1 MTIAKSVLNV
11 LKGQGVDYST
21 VSHPRTFSSAETASA
36 AHVDDDHI
44 AKTVVVKDQRGYLL
58 AVIPA
63 GRWLDIQRLRDEMAR
78 DLHVAPEDE
87 ADELFPDCQ
96 PGAFPPLG
104 EAYGLE
110 TVLDEALTGL
120 AKVYFEA
127 GDHEQLIVVTGEQFH
142 TLMNG
147 VRRGHFHESK

>member
-1 MTIAKSVLNV
+1 MTIATSVLNV
-11 LKGQGVDYST
+11 LNEKGVDYGT

-44 AKTVVVKDQRGYLL
+44 AKAVVVKDERGYLL

-63 GRWLDIQRLRDEMAR
+63 GQWLDIHRLRDELAR
-78 DLHVAPEDE
+78 DLHLAPEDE
-87 ADELFPDCQ
+87 SDQLFSDCQ

-120 AKVYFEA
+120 TKVYFEA
-127 GDHEQLIVVTGEQFH
+127 GDHEQLIVVGEEQFH
-142 TLMNG
+142 TLMKG
-147 VRRGHFHESK
+147 IRRGHFCQSE

>member
-63 GRWLDIQRLRDEMAR
+63 GRWLDIQRLRGELAR

>member
-1 MTIAKSVLNV
+1 MSIAKSVLSV
-11 LKGQGVDYST
+11 LSEKGVDYSI

-36 AHVDDDHI
+36 AHIDDDHI
-44 AKTVVVKDQRGYLL
+44 AKTVVVKDDRGYLL

-63 GRWLDIQRLRDEMAR
+63 GRWLDIQRLRDELAR
-78 DLHVAPEDE
+78 DLHLASEDE
-87 ADELFPDCQ
+87 ADQLFPDCQ

-127 GDHEQLIVVTGEQFH
+127 GDHEQLIVVNADQFH
-142 TLMNG
+142 NLTKG
-147 VRRGHFHESK
+147 VRRGHFCQSQ